1 MRRKRRTHSPE
12 FKVKAALAAIQGDLT
27 MAELVK
33 KFDVHANQ
41 ITDWKK
47 QLLSN
52 APDVFGNGAKKAE
65 DATETIQELHAK
77 IGQLTMENDFLER
90 GLERIRSTP
99 ASVSMLWRKLS
110 RPMVRRRYS
119 TPTRAASSPV
129 KSSPVCSSGTMSASA
144 WMARDGGLIMC
155 LWNACG
161 AA

>member
-12 FKVKAALAAIQGDLT
+12 FKAKTALAAIQGDLT

-77 IGQLTMENDFLER
+77 IGQLAMENDFLER
-90 GLERIRSTP
+90 GLERIHVPKPVSENELGQMALIDRCHLKHSFYVSRRIRDWLEDHGIGLTARRS
-99 ASVSMLWRKLS
+99 
-110 RPMVRRRYS
+110 
-119 TPTRAASSPV
+119 
-129 KSSPVCSSGTMSASA
+129 SA
-144 WMARDGGLIMC
+144 
-155 LWNACG
+155 
-161 AA
+161 